1 MDAQRAP
8 RMRRLMWSVIAAA
21 ALACSTAASA
31 QDTFKI
37 GYLVD
42 LNGPTAYLTGPG
54 AAEAAKMAIEDFGGT
69 VLGRKIEMVVADHQN
84 KPDIGAGIAR
94 EWFDAQNVHAIF
106 DVSHS
111 ALAFAV
117 RDLAVPRKRVAIF
130 TSAMSSDLT
139 SARCSANTIN
149 WGWDTYSNTRGL
161 TEAVVKQ
168 GGKSWFYLTVDYTFG
183 KLLEAESQ
191 AEVKRLG
198 GTVLGSTYAPLGT
211 TDYSSNLLQA
221 SARKP
226 EVLAFANSAT
236 DLVNSLKQSVE
247 FGVAARRVLFVF
259 QVPDADAV
267 GLKNVQGAQ
276 FVDQFYWDLSEETR
290 AFSKRFT
297 QRMGKDTP
305 PTGPQ
310 ANAYGAVLHYL
321 KAVKAAGTV
330 DSEAVLKTMRSTP
343 IDDFYTKNARIRE
356 DGRVMRDMYLLEAK
370 KAEES
375 KSRWDLF
382 KVVQKIPDGTAFR
395 PVDQSECP
403 LLKK

>member
-21 ALACSTAASA
+21 ALSCSTAASA

-94 EWFDAQNVHAIF
+94 EWFDSQNVHAIF

-161 TEAVVKQ
+161 TEAIVKQ

-198 GTVLGSTYAPLGT
+198 ATVLGSTYAPLGT

-247 FGVAARRVLFVF
+247 FGVTARRVLFVF
-259 QVPDADAV
+259 QAPDADAV

-290 AFSKRFT
+290 AFSRRFT

-330 DSEAVLKTMRSTP
+330 EAETVLKTMRSTP